1 MKKALSFLASILFA
15 VVSFAQTPQEIVS
28 RMEEEMNKHENDGV
42 AMTVDLKIPILGTV
56 SSKTYAIGEKARI
69 DAEMMGVA
77 IITWTDG
84 VTDWTYD
91 SKSNEIEIKKSG
103 ASSSNEGDAEMFSNI
118 TEGYDVTLTKETADA
133 WYFQCRKS
141 KGNTNKD
148 DPKNIDLVV
157 AKGTYY
163 PVSLSAKIKGI
174 TMTMRNL
181 SFGVDEKM
189 VTFNASDFPD
199 ARIVDKR

>member
-69 DAEMMGVA
+69 EAEMMGVA

-118 TEGYDVTLTKETADA
+118 TEGYDVTLSKETADA